1 MLIFKPCYKKQ
12 LLTTCN
18 TTLSQ
23 QRYVTRVTRIVR
35 TEQCLRIFC
44 KQNTLKKTCLHAV
57 SLRLYRNDISRF
69 YLICIEN
76 SLTIFLK
83 YIITF
88 SKRDAQSSPIF
99 SQLCLIKFMDLVTMQ
114 TAVFMFQYCHNLSPK
129 AFDNYFTFI
138 SVCVHL
144 ILCRSPENGNVR
156 WQHFAQSGEYEA
168 HPHRCME
175 EFENRDLFL
184 RLGLPSTLVRH
195 ENGAFQKHSSNP
207 RNLRTPGLRFS
218 VERKHFK
225 KNDAITIIMIFPCPS
240 IIQTQVQNVPEN
252 DQWSNISGIVWT
264 ENIWCVFREWTLRF

>member
-1 MLIFKPCYKKQ
+1 M
-12 LLTTCN
+12 TTCN

-35 TEQCLRIFC
+35 TEQCFRIFC

-138 SVCVHL
+138 SVCVHF
-144 ILCRSPENGNVR
+144 ILCRSPKNGNVR
-156 WQHFAQSGEYEA
+156 
-168 HPHRCME
+168 
-175 EFENRDLFL
+175 
-184 RLGLPSTLVRH
+184 
-195 ENGAFQKHSSNP
+195 
-207 RNLRTPGLRFS
+207 
-218 VERKHFK
+218 
-225 KNDAITIIMIFPCPS
+225 
-240 IIQTQVQNVPEN
+240 
-252 DQWSNISGIVWT
+252 
-264 ENIWCVFREWTLRF
+264 